1 MELANIE
8 KLLEKYFE
16 AKTTILEE
24 KTLQEYFSQE
34 EVAPHLEDYKSLF
47 QYFSI
52 AKEEQFTKHV
62 PLKTK
67 RNYYKWISVA
77 AVAVLVLGVYFGN
90 QPSKGGGI
98 DPQERIAAERAYQE
112 TKRALAMISQNLNK
126 GKEKMLYLNEFE
138 KTKNKIFN

>member
-8 KLLEKYFE
+8 QLLEKYFE
-16 AKTTILEE
+16 AKTTIAEE
-24 KTLQEYFSQE
+24 KVLQEYFSQA
-34 EVAPHLEDYKSLF
+34 EVAPHLEDYRSLF

-67 RNYYKWISVA
+67 RNFYKWISVA

-90 QPSKGGGI
+90 QPLDI
-98 DPQERIAAERAYQE
+98 DSQERAEAEVAYQE
-112 TKRALAMISQNLNK
+112 TKKALAMISQNLNK

-138 KTKNKIFN
+138 KTKNKVFN